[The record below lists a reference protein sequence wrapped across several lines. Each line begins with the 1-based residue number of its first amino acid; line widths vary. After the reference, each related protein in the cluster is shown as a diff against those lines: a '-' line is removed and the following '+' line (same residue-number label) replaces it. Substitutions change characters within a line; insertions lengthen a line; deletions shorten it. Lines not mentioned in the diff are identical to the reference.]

1 MIRATVRWVP
11 PPERYQQLVKRARE
25 LDPKVI
31 VGVCSKAEIERM
43 EREIDRLEKQAKE
56 KEQNQPSTRAY
67 AAFSDLWQRYWKAY
81 NEVLQVQESMRPCRR
96 ELEII
101 GTPERYFQAP
111 KAIPGQMPSFDT
123 AKTRE
128 TFTSTFAHEVADIE
142 LLARDIET
150 HVRLW
155 VQLTPEAQN
164 RKLILALAERLK

>member
-1 MIRATVRWVP
+1 MASIRPTPLSQTRVEHGSASSGGARSMIRATVRWVP

-81 NEVLQVQESMRPCRR
+81 NEVLQVQESMRPC
-96 ELEII
+96 
-101 GTPERYFQAP
+101 
-111 KAIPGQMPSFDT
+111 
-123 AKTRE
+123 
-128 TFTSTFAHEVADIE
+128 
-142 LLARDIET
+142 
-150 HVRLW
+150 
-155 VQLTPEAQN
+155 
-164 RKLILALAERLK
+164 

>member
-1 MIRATVRWVP
+1 MGNPLQRWVP

-25 LDPKVI
+25 LESKVI
-31 VGVCSKAEIERM
+31 VGACSKAEIERM

-67 AAFSDLWQRYWKAY
+67 AALSDLWQRYWKAY
-81 NEVLQVQESMRPCRR
+81 NEVLQVQDNMKSCKR
-96 ELEII
+96 ELEVI
-101 GTPERYFQAP
+101 GTPEIFFQAP

-128 TFTSTFAHEVADIE
+128 TFTYTLAHDVADIE
-142 LLARDIET
+142 MLARDIET

-155 VQLTPEAQN
+155 VQLSPEAQN
-164 RKLILALAERLK
+164 RKLIMALAERLK